1 MPPNSPAKAPQPQ
14 NLAAP
19 AAAAPSLDEIA
30 ALTQQRTY
38 NAARFAPKDEQSLE
52 RLAERWY
59 DSDLLPSSYYP
70 AWKDENNRP
79 IKYSPEDL
87 AWYRNRGISRAVI
100 VMRFG
105 AALGVLPEM
114 AIRQIYVIEG
124 LPCPAAAMLAGLAL
138 ASPICALF
146 EVVETTLKKCTIKVQ
161 RRGMPA
167 MVVEATYDEYK
178 HLHGKTNWKNYPADM
193 VYARAVG
200 RACRRAFPDLYA
212 GIYCA
217 EERVDVRAE
226 RAAGRSQEDVLES
239 ILSMADEPVIPRP
252 GERPQDQPPADLA
265 PATPPTGSD
274 AIEPP
279 VDVEK
284 ALRAEL
290 AGATTAEQCATLLSR
305 ASEIAD
311 EGARRAFAR
320 DAAAKRTEL
329 GKGAA

>member
-1 MPPNSPAKAPQPQ
+1 MPPQPPAKPLQSQTTHAPTST
-14 NLAAP
+14 
-19 AAAAPSLDEIA
+19 PSLDEIA

-70 AWKDENNRP
+70 AWKDEQNRP

-87 AWYRNRGISRAVI
+87 TWYRNRGISRAVI

-138 ASPICALF
+138 ASPVCTLF
-146 EVVETTLKKCTIKVQ
+146 EVVETSVKKCAIRVQ
-161 RRGMPA
+161 RRGMPP
-167 MVVEATYDEYK
+167 MLVEALYDEYK
-178 HLHGKTNWKNYPADM
+178 HLHNKTNWKNYPADM

-217 EERVDVRAE
+217 EERVDVRTE
-226 RAAGRSQEDVLES
+226 RAAGRTQEDVLES

-252 GERPQDQPPADLA
+252 QERGPSAPPEHL
-265 PATPPTGSD
+265 PTEPTPPTGSD
-274 AIEPP
+274 SIEPP
-279 VDVEK
+279 VDVEQR
-284 ALRAEL
+284 LRAEL
-290 AGATTAEQCATLLSR
+290 AAATTVEQCASLQSQ
-305 ASEIAD
+305 ASKIED
-311 EGARRAFAR
+311 EGLRKGFAR
-320 DAAAKRTEL
+320 DAAAKRVEL
-329 GKGAA
+329 GKGAS